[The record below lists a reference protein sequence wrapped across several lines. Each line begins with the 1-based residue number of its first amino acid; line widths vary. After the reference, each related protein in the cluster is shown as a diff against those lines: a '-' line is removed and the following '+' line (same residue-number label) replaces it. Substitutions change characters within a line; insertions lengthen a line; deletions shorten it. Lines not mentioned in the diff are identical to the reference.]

1 MAKSKSGGTRSYI
14 RGRVGS
20 DVYSIGKNAKG
31 KKQQVVRSLAETV
44 ANPQTIAQMRGRMIM
59 STIMQAQSALKPI
72 IDHSFD
78 NVVGV
83 QPNLSEFIRRNYA
96 LIKADVAANPSSGNA
111 FGLNAYQEKG
121 VKQGAYIISDGKAA
135 VPAAVSLDKAAG
147 VITIALSAGSM
158 TMAGLKAAL
167 NFGNE
172 DFLTIVGIDLAG
184 AAEYCRYHVN
194 QSLADDTAI
203 SSSNINDVFETEG
216 NATPVVAV
224 AGNAITITLAA
235 IAGSCAFIVTRKVA
249 DGFIHSKATLGAGTD
264 LSWNA
269 DAALPTYPV
278 GENKFL
284 NGGDQSFSPAP
295 APTPSV
301 GAPTISGVTPFE
313 TSTSVSMSAESGAE
327 IHYTVDGST
336 PNASSPRYSS
346 AITLNATTTVK
357 AIAIKNGA
365 TSSVANKTFT
375 KSSTPVVNAPS
386 ISGTTPFETSTQVT
400 MSAESGAEI
409 HYTTNGSNPTASSSL
424 YSSPITLNAT
434 TTVKAIAIKNGVKS
448 SVASQTFTKQSEPVA
463 GRSFTA
469 NGNAVTEGA
478 SVSEPANQAV
488 AVVATLPSGD
498 PSIGKRLGIRKN
510 GEQFSS
516 ISSSNLAA
524 GENSGTINQTYMSSG
539 ATIEVGWLFIDDM
552 GDDRWEGTYFTI
564 NVAAASNNDE
574 PGGSDH

>member
-135 VPAAVSLDKAAG
+135 VPAAVSIDKAAG
-147 VITIALSAGSM
+147 VITIALSASTM

-172 DFLTIVGIDLAG
+172 DFLTIVGIDLAN
-184 AAEYCRYHVN
+184 AAEYCRYHIN

-203 SSSNINDVFETEG
+203 SASNIASVFETEG

-235 IAGSCAFIVTRKVA
+235 VAGSCAFIVTRKVS
-249 DGFIHSKATLGAGTD
+249 DGFIHSKAVLGAGTN

-295 APTPSV
+295 APIPSV
-301 GAPTISGVTPFE
+301 SAPTISGVTPFE

-327 IHYTVDGST
+327 VHYTVDGST
-336 PNASSPRYSS
+336 PTASSPLYS
-346 AITLNATTTVK
+346 APFTLNATTTVK
-357 AIAIKNGA
+357 AIAIKEGA

-386 ISGTTPFETSTQVT
+386 ITGTTPFQESTQVT
-400 MSAESGAEI
+400 MTAESGAEI
-409 HYTTNGSNPTASSSL
+409 RYTTNGSNPSASSSL
-424 YSSPITLNAT
+424 YSGPITLNAT
-434 TTVKAIAIKNGVKS
+434 TTVKAIAIKNGVTS
-448 SVASQTFTKQSEPVA
+448 SVASQTFTKQSEPVE
-463 GRSFTA
+463 GRSFTV
-469 NGNAVTEGA
+469 NGQTVAEGGSVTLTAGTTPE
-478 SVSEPANQAV
+478 
-488 AVVATLPSGD
+488 VVANLPAGD
-498 PSIGKRLGIRKN
+498 PAIGKGFYSNKN
-510 GEQFSS
+510 GATVGTLSS
-516 ISSSNLAA
+516 VNLAA
-524 GENSGTINQTYMSSG
+524 GENSGSVKAQYMTSG
-539 ATIEVGWLFIDDM
+539 ATVQVGYGHEDDM
-552 GDDRWEGTYFTI
+552 GGNVFDAAFFTI
-564 NVAAASNNDE
+564 NVE
-574 PGGSDH
+574 